1 MVLQE
6 RARDAILALIDKE
19 RDGEQIDRAL
29 LKNVLG
35 IFIEVGMGTMDNY
48 QSDFEAFLLEE
59 TSAFY
64 QRKAAAWI
72 QVWHHS
78 YRVRRYSLDLDR
90 YMRTRNPN
98 SVRIC
103 ILYWPD
109 PRLNPCTHIRW
120 LFRAFWNSAAVH
132 NQQSQI

>member
-6 RARDAILALIDKE
+6 RARDAILGLIDKE

-64 QRKAAAWI
+64 KRKAAAWI
-72 QVWHHS
+72 QV
-78 YRVRRYSLDLDR
+78 LALL
-90 YMRTRNPN
+90 T
-98 SVRIC
+98 
-103 ILYWPD
+103 
-109 PRLNPCTHIRW
+109 PCTET
-120 LFRAFWNSAAVH
+120 L
-132 NQQSQI
+132 